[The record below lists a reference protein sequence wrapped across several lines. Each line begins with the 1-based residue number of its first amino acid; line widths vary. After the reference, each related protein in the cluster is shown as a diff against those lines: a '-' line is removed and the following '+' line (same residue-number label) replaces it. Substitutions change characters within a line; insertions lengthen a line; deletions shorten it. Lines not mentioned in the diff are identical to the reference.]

1 MITRRHLI
9 RLLPLALATPA
20 FAGDHPSVVF
30 MNEVASQL
38 LRAHRL
44 GTVPAF
50 MRVIQRYADIPA
62 IADYSLGDYKL
73 DSGQIARYHHGVA
86 QFISRYF
93 VDQSKSYPIAKYEI
107 GEATVAPNKD
117 VIVGSKIY
125 LMAGQV
131 YSVNWLLGWSGGSY
145 KVTDAKFLGF
155 SMTSQERS
163 LFTSYIAKHNG
174 DVDQLVTAL
183 NR

>member
-1 MITRRHLI
+1 MITRRHLLS
-9 RLLPLALATPA
+9 LLPLAIATPA
-20 FAGDHPSVVF
+20 LAGAHPSVVF
-30 MNEVASQL
+30 MNEVASEL
-38 LRAHRL
+38 LHAHRQ
-44 GTVPAF
+44 GTVSAF
-50 MRVIQRYADIPA
+50 MRVIQRYADIPG
-62 IADYSLGDYKL
+62 IADYSLGEYKL
-73 DSGQIARYHHGVA
+73 DAGQIARYHRGVA

-117 VIVGSKIY
+117 VVISSKVY

-131 YSVNWLLGWSGGSY
+131 YTVNWVLAWTNGSY
-145 KVTDAKFLGF
+145 KITDAKFLGF
-155 SMTSQERS
+155 SMTAQERS

-174 DVDQLVTAL
+174 DVGQLVTAL

>member
-1 MITRRHLI
+1 MITRRHILA
-9 RLLPLALATPA
+9 LLPFAVATSA
-20 FAGDHPSVVF
+20 VAADHPSVVF

-38 LRAHRL
+38 LKAHRL

-62 IADYSLGDYKL
+62 IGDYSLGEYKL
-73 DSGQIARYHHGVA
+73 NSGQLARYHHGVA

-117 VIVGSKIY
+117 VVISSRVY
-125 LMAGQV
+125 LMAGQI
-131 YSVNWLLGWSGGSY
+131 YTVNWILAWSGGTY
-145 KVTDAKFLGF
+145 KITDAKFLGF
-155 SMTSQERS
+155 SMTAQERS

-174 DVDQLVTAL
+174 DVEQLVIAL

>member
-1 MITRRHLI
+1 MITRRHLLS
-9 RLLPLALATPA
+9 LLPLAIATPA

-30 MNEVASQL
+30 MNEAASQL
-38 LRAHRL
+38 LKAHRL

-50 MRVIQRYADIPA
+50 MRVVQRYADIPA
-62 IADYSLGDYKL
+62 IADYSLGDYKVA
-73 DSGQIARYHHGVA
+73 SGQKESYLHGVA

-93 VDQSKSYPIAKYEI
+93 VDQSRSYPIAKYEI

-117 VIVGSKIY
+117 VIISSKVY

-131 YSVNWLLGWSGGSY
+131 YTVNWQLAWTNGTY
-145 KVTDAKFLGF
+145 KITDAKLFGF

-174 DVDQLVTAL
+174 DVGELVKAL

>member
-1 MITRRHLI
+1 MITRRHVI

-20 FAGDHPSVVF
+20 FASEHLALAF

-38 LRAHRL
+38 LKAHRL

-62 IADYSLGDYKL
+62 IAEYSLGEYKI
-73 DSGQIARYHHGVA
+73 DPGQTALYQRGVA

-93 VDQSKSYPIAKYEI
+93 VDQSRSYPIAKYEI
-107 GEATVAPNKD
+107 GAATVAPNKD
-117 VIVGSKIY
+117 VTISSRVY
-125 LMAGQV
+125 LMAGQIYTV
-131 YSVNWLLGWSGGSY
+131 TWLLTWSNGSY
-145 KVTDAKFLGF
+145 KVADAKFLGF
-155 SMTSQERS
+155 SMTAQERS
-163 LFTSYIAKHNG
+163 LFTSFIAKHNG
-174 DVDQLVTAL
+174 DVGQLVIAL

>member
-1 MITRRHLI
+1 MITRRHFI
-9 RLLPLALATPA
+9 SLLPVVVATPA
-20 FAGDHPSVVF
+20 VAGDHPSVVF

-38 LRAHRL
+38 LHAHRQ
-44 GTVPAF
+44 GTVSAF
-50 MRVIQRYADIPA
+50 MRVIQRYADIPG
-62 IADYSLGDYKL
+62 IAEYSLGEYKV
-73 DSGQIARYHHGVA
+73 SEGQTASYHHGVA

-117 VIVGSKIY
+117 VVVTSRVY

-131 YSVNWLLGWSGGSY
+131 YTVNWLLGWKNGTY
-145 KVTDAKFLGF
+145 KITDAKFLGF
-155 SMTSQERS
+155 SMTAQERS

-174 DVDQLVTAL
+174 DVGQLIIAL